1 MNAGKGWTSLSKW
14 RVGDLVEIH
23 IVRPGMGYT
32 AGILRKKRGRIVYVG
47 RRFVTVRGPHFTECV
62 WTDNDESNNIVI
74 RRVSG
79 G

>member
-1 MNAGKGWTSLSKW
+1 MSKW
-14 RVGDLVEIH
+14 RVGEPVEIH

-32 AGILRKKRGRIVYVG
+32 AGVLRKKRGRIVYVG
-47 RRFVTVRGPHFTECV
+47 RRFATVRGPHFTKCV

>member
-32 AGILRKKRGRIVYVG
+32 AGILRKKKGRIVFVG
-47 RRFVTVRGPHFTECV
+47 RRFVTVRGPHFAECV
-62 WTDNDESNNIVI
+62 WTDYDASNNVEI